1 MDFSNGE
8 IAQQHQRQKQGA
20 ESLLQNLNRLES
32 AGSKFFDTLAMVGQ
46 GPPSLLASQL
56 VNMSQI
62 CQQMNNDARGGLL
75 LNVPISMS
83 DPVFSETA
91 PELPRT
97 GAETQA
103 TFKDAAELG
112 SWIQETTAQTST
124 LFSERRRVAGNVQ
137 AALSVPP
144 PKPLNLQ

>member
-1 MDFSNGE
+1 MNISNNE
-8 IAQQHQRQKQGA
+8 IAQQHHMQRQGA
-20 ESLLQNLNRLES
+20 EMLLQHLDQLEG
-32 AGSKFFDTLAMVGQ
+32 AGSKFFDILAMVGQ

-56 VNMSQI
+56 VTMNQM
-62 CQQMNNDARGGLL
+62 CEKMNNDAKAALL
-75 LNVPISMS
+75 LNVPVSIC

-97 GAETQA
+97 GGSTQA
-103 TFKDAAELG
+103 AFKDAAELG
-112 SWIQETTAQTST
+112 SWIQETASQTSA

-144 PKPLNLQ
+144 PKQLKLQ

>member
-1 MDFSNGE
+1 MNISNSV

-20 ESLLQNLNRLES
+20 EVLLRHLDQLEG
-32 AGSKFFDTLAMVGQ
+32 AGSKFFDILAMIGQ

-56 VNMSQI
+56 VTMNQL
-62 CQQMNNDARGGLL
+62 CEQMNNDAKAAIL
-75 LNVPISMS
+75 LNVPVSIS
-83 DPVFSETA
+83 DPVFSETT
-91 PELPRT
+91 PELLRM
-97 GAETQA
+97 GGSTQA

-112 SWIQETTAQTST
+112 SWVQETASQTSA

-144 PKPLNLQ
+144 PKQLKLQ